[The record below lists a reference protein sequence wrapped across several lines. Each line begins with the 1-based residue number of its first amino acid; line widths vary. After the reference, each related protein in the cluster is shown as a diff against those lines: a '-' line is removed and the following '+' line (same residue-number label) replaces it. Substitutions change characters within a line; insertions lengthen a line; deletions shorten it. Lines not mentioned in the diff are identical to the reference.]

1 MTQSDSLSRL
11 QAMNPGSRILLIAP
25 NHRSRSAAVRLL
37 EDLLQTQNATAL
49 ILVWKP
55 DQVECWETRFGN
67 TAQVLTCGQFAA
79 DSNVREEVRN
89 SPASY
94 VIIDNADLICNAKG
108 AGLWAQAAE
117 RRNGETPRYLIGLA
131 GSPENA
137 MKSGL
142 WNEVCPVQG

>member
-55 DQVECWETRFGN
+55 AIRRRCLPAASSPQILTSGRKYG
-67 TAQVLTCGQFAA
+67 TA
-79 DSNVREEVRN
+79 
-89 SPASY
+89 P
-94 VIIDNADLICNAKG
+94 
-108 AGLWAQAAE
+108 
-117 RRNGETPRYLIGLA
+117 P
-131 GSPENA
+131 P
-137 MKSGL
+137 M
-142 WNEVCPVQG
+142 